1 MSDLRLQLKRGDGY
15 FYTDLSMASA
25 QFEREDGLET
35 AILLSLFTDARAAD
49 GTAGW
54 WGNRL
59 PTPGAAQGWQ
69 RGSLLHT
76 LNREKAT
83 AETLRKAK
91 EFIEAALAWLIED
104 GVASSVIVETA
115 WQPAPWPPG
124 TMAVRIEVTRTAGAV
139 ERFAVVWDAQS
150 NRVAEAA

>member
-15 FYTDLSMASA
+15 FYTDLSMAGA

-35 AILLSLFTDARAAD
+35 AILLSLFTDAREGD
-49 GTAGW
+49 ERGW

-59 PTPGAAQGWQ
+59 AVPGVPLGWQ
-69 RGSLLHT
+69 RGSLLWT
-76 LNREKAT
+76 LRREKAT

-104 GVASSVIVETA
+104 GVASAVLVENE

-124 TMAVRIEVTRTAGAV
+124 TMALRIEVARIDGSV
-139 ERFAVVWDAQS
+139 ERFAIVWDAQS